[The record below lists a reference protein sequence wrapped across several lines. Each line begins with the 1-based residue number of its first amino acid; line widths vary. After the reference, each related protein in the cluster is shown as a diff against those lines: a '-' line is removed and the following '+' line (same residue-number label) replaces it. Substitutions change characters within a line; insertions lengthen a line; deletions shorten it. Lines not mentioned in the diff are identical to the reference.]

1 VLTATIFTRGLTYG
15 ADRFVEWSARLS
27 VRPRVDWF
35 TFQVIH
41 LNPFLIFFK
50 SKAWS
55 FHNRGLTCGA
65 DRYFHTRGL
74 TCGAD
79 RYFHARGL
87 TCGADRCFHTRGLTY
102 GADRYF
108 PARGLTCGADR

>member
-1 VLTATIFTRGLTYG
+1 MLSGQHALASDSELIGL
-15 ADRFVEWSARLS
+15 A
-27 VRPRVDWF
+27 
-35 TFQVIH
+35 FQVIH

-50 SKAWS
+50 NKAWS

-79 RYFHARGL
+79 RFVEWSARL
-87 TCGADRCFHTRGLTY
+87 SVRQRVDWFTFQVIHLNPFLIFFKSRSLILPRPRSDLRC
-102 GADRYF
+102 
-108 PARGLTCGADR
+108 

>member
-1 VLTATIFTRGLTYG
+1 VLTATIFTRGLTCG

-55 FHNRGLTCGA
+55 FHNRGLTCCA

-79 RYFHARGL
+79 R
-87 TCGADRCFHTRGLTY
+87 
-102 GADRYF
+102 
-108 PARGLTCGADR
+108 